1 MEMPPAERVESV
13 RAAAEA
19 VAPRVIELTAE
30 IAAIPAPTGD
40 ELARTRYATAQF
52 TDLGL
57 RDVAADELG
66 DVVGYVPGSGS
77 GKQLVVSA
85 HIDTVFPRETDLS
98 IRREPQRLWGPGI
111 GDNSLGVAALLGLPL
126 VLEQAGLAPAVD
138 VVLVANVGE
147 EGLGNLRGIR
157 AVMDRLQHVGAVIVL
172 EGHTLG
178 RVTHTAVGS
187 RRYRIR
193 VSGPGGHSWGDYG
206 RPSAIHVLATLIDQ
220 LAAIPLPTQPKTTLN
235 VGLIEGGISVNT
247 IAAEASCVVDLRSTD
262 MRELKRLAHH
272 LEHLVKG
279 ARRGGVS
286 TELELLGERPAG
298 SAPTNCNVVQTAM
311 SALRALG
318 IEPVCDASS
327 TDANIAIS
335 RGIPAVCIGITTGAH
350 AHRLDEYIDLAPIP
364 MGLSQLTLTVLGAA
378 DQLANGHRP
387 A

>member
-1 MEMPPAERVESV
+1 MEILPAERVQAV
-13 RAAAEA
+13 RKAAET
-19 VAPRVIELTAE
+19 VMPRVVELTRQ

-40 ELARTRYATAQF
+40 ELERTRFVTERF
-52 TDLGL
+52 RELGL
-57 RDVAADELG
+57 QDVAHDELG
-66 DVVGYVPGSGS
+66 DVTGLMAGRGA
-77 GKQLVVSA
+77 GQQLVVSA
-85 HIDTVFPRETDLS
+85 HIDTVFPRETPLD
-98 IRREPQRLWGPGI
+98 IHGDNKRLWGAGI
-111 GDNSLGVAALLGLPL
+111 GDNSLGVAAMLGLPL
-126 VLEQAGLAPAVD
+126 VLCESGLIPAAD
-138 VVLVANVGE
+138 VVLAANVGE

-157 AVMDRLQHVGAVIVL
+157 AVMDQLPDIGGVIVL

-193 VSGPGGHSWGDYG
+193 VTGPGGHSWGDFG
-206 RPSAIHVLATLIDQ
+206 RPSAIHE
-220 LAAIPLPTQPKTTLN
+220 LAALITKLASTPVPAQPKTTLN

-262 MRELKRLAHH
+262 MRELKRLSHH
-272 LEHLVKG
+272 VEHLVKAVKHG
-279 ARRGGVS
+279 SVS
-286 TELELLGERPAG
+286 AEFELLGERPAG
-298 SAPTNCNVVQTAM
+298 SAPNDCAIVQAAM
-311 SALRALG
+311 AALRSLG

-364 MGLSQLTLTVLGAA
+364 TGLSQLALTVLGAA
-378 DQLANGHRP
+378 DYLAGNGTP